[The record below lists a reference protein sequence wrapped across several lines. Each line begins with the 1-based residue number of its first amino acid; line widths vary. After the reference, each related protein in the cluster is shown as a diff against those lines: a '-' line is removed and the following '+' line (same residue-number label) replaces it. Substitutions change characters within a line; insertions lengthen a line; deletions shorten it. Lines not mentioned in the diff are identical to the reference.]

1 MRCLNIMG
9 FDVSFDAMQILWPPA
24 YTSGR
29 RLQALGNWKATKIHF
44 TIGLGWYLGISRQR
58 LFRIYETLYSDRYR

>member
-1 MRCLNIMG
+1 
-9 FDVSFDAMQILWPPA
+9 MQILWPPA

-29 RLQALGNWKATKIHF
+29 RLEALGNWKATKIHF

-58 LFRIYETLYSDRYR
+58 LFRLYETLYSDSYR